1 MKRKPAGSNHKAITK
16 YLSEN
21 GAASAIDIR
30 RATRVRGN
38 IYLTMN
44 KMVALGL
51 VKKVGKLYVTA
62 NSPIDSEDTVE
73 PQPEKFVPLTHP
85 NQERIA
91 LLLDEIDYVRDG
103 IETLE
108 TTLNYLDRRVQQ
120 LSEQRF

>member
-21 GAASAIDIR
+21 GASSAADIR
-30 RATRVRGN
+30 KATKVKGN

-62 NSPIDSEDTVE
+62 NSPVDSEDTVK
-73 PQPEKFVPLTHP
+73 PQPEKFVPLPHP

-91 LLLDEIDYVRDG
+91 LLLDEIDHVRGG